1 MRNTNK
7 ISTSERRVL
16 IFTAQ
21 TPKVSNRQIY
31 FLFSQHQME
40 DILMDASVQPVPFSP
55 SYIEG
60 VAEWRDQVL
69 PVISLEACLG
79 MESLYSSKVQRL
91 MVVQAPKNDA
101 ASMEI
106 YRIML
111 RVVPPVRML
120 TLPIE
125 CSPVSDGWI
134 PEKYFARAVYEW
146 EDGFLVVSHMA
157 NILDGGNR
165 SSGINAIAR

>member
-1 MRNTNK
+1 MWNTNQ
-7 ISTSERRVL
+7 IATSEQRVL
-16 IFTAQ
+16 IFSALTSR
-21 TPKVSNRQIY
+21 VSNRQIY

-40 DILMDASVQPVPFSP
+40 DILMDTSVQSVPLSP

-79 MESLYSSKVQRL
+79 MESLSCPKIQRL
-91 MVVQAPKNDA
+91 MVVRALKNEAAP
-101 ASMEI
+101 MGI

-111 RVVPPVRML
+111 RIVPPIRML

-134 PEKYFARAVYEW
+134 PENFFTRGVYEW
-146 EDGFLVVSHMA
+146 EDGFLVVAQMN
-157 NILDGGNR
+157 NILDGRN
-165 SSGINAIAR
+165 

>member
-1 MRNTNK
+1 MRNTNQ
-7 ISTSERRVL
+7 IETSEQRVL
-16 IFTAQ
+16 IFSAQ
-21 TPKVSNRQIY
+21 TPRVSNRQIY

-40 DILMDASVQPVPFSP
+40 DILMDTSVQSVPLSP

-60 VAEWRDQVL
+60 VAEWRKQVL

-79 MESLYSSKVQRL
+79 MESLNAQKVQRL
-91 MVVQAPKNDA
+91 MVVRALKNEAAP
-101 ASMEI
+101 MGI

-111 RVVPPVRML
+111 RIVPPIRML

-134 PEKYFARAVYEW
+134 PENFFTKGVYEW
-146 EDGFLVVSHMA
+146 EDGFLVVAHMK
-157 NILDGGNR
+157 NILDGR
-165 SSGINAIAR
+165 S